1 MNIRMPDMVSMYLEG
16 AGRFDSLRHEDA
28 KIKLNLENSRLHVR
42 LVADTTPVRF
52 IRLRWNFTSAE
63 MPSEPVRITGDCW
76 ERGYGNLE
84 WRGIVARRCMPWVC
98 AASTGSDMAL
108 DDTGRITYCYGVR
121 VRSGAMCFW
130 QYDDTGVTLWLDVR
144 CGGAGV
150 KLGGRELNA
159 AEVVMA
165 EYKNIKAFDAMHAFY
180 RTLCSD
186 VLLPSKPVYGFNN
199 WYYAYG
205 NSSHSDIIRDTRW
218 LSDLCRGIN
227 NRPFMVIDDGWQ
239 PNKTDWPWDRGN
251 ERFPDMKALADEIKA
266 LDVHPGLWVRYLAN
280 RQQKMPGVPEEAKMM
295 RDHQFLDP
303 SHPFVRDHV
312 IDVTRRIVD
321 WGYQLIKHDFSTFD
335 MFGVWGLYRQ
345 DMLAEDGW
353 HFYDQSRTSA
363 EIIVDFYRVIREAA
377 GEDTLILGCD
387 VIGFLAAGLVHLNR
401 TGYDTS
407 GREWEG
413 TRSAGVNTLAFH
425 MTQEGT
431 LYGADADC
439 APFTS
444 KVPQKMALKWL
455 DILAKS
461 GTALFVSPEPGALDT
476 EGQDALRAAL
486 ARGSEQRDVL
496 KPLDWME
503 NTCPRVYDLN
513 GTRVTYDWLEPQGVD
528 SFRP

>member
-1 MNIRMPDMVSMYLEG
+1 M
-16 AGRFDSLRHEDA
+16 
-28 KIKLNLENSRLHVR
+28 
-42 LVADTTPVRF
+42 
-52 IRLRWNFTSAE
+52 
-63 MPSEPVRITGDCW
+63 
-76 ERGYGNLE
+76 
-84 WRGIVARRCMPWVC
+84 
-98 AASTGSDMAL
+98 
-108 DDTGRITYCYGVR
+108 
-121 VRSGAMCFW
+121 
-130 QYDDTGVTLWLDVR
+130 TLWLDVR

-165 EYKNIKAFDAMHAFY
+165 EYKNIKAFDAMHTFY

-227 NRPFMVIDDGWQ
+227 NRPFMVTDDGWQ

-295 RDHQFLDP
+295 RDHEFLDP

-321 WGYQLIKHDFSTFD
+321 WGYELIFSATFPRSTCSAYGD
-335 MFGVWGLYRQ
+335 CTVRTCWPRTAGTST
-345 DMLAEDGW
+345 
-353 HFYDQSRTSA
+353 DQSRTSA

-425 MTQEGT
+425 MAAG
-431 LYGADADC
+431 GHAVRC
-439 APFTS
+439 
-444 KVPQKMALKWL
+444 
-455 DILAKS
+455 
-461 GTALFVSPEPGALDT
+461 GRG
-476 EGQDALRAAL
+476 LRAVYQQGAAEDGAQVAGHTGKERHGDCSYRPSR
-486 ARGSEQRDVL
+486 ARWIPKGRMHCARPWRAAASSA
-496 KPLDWME
+496 
-503 NTCPRVYDLN
+503 TCSSRWTGWKIPARAC
-513 GTRVTYDWLEPQGVD
+513 TTSTAPA
-528 SFRP
+528 